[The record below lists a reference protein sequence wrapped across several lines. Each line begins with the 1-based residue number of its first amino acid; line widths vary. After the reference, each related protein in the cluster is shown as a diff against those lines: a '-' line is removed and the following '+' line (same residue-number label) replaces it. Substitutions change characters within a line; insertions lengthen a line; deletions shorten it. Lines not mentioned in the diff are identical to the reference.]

1 MLSIAWAESARQ
13 SQKDAEKVRTR
24 VRARPGAA
32 LTRIRP
38 SQRLYPGGSFDPM
51 GLSKD
56 PKTFAENKV
65 KEVKN
70 GRLAMLAWLGF
81 LGQAASTGVSP
92 LANLATHVADPFHN
106 SVAQNAIALPWL

>member
-1 MLSIAWAESARQ
+1 MPRS
-13 SQKDAEKVRTR
+13 R
-24 VRARPGAA
+24 VPAC
-32 LTRIRP
+32 L
-38 SQRLYPGGSFDPM
+38 QRLYPGGSFDPM

-56 PKTFAENKV
+56 PKAFAENKV

-106 SVAQNAIALPWL
+106 SVAQNPVALPWL

>member
-1 MLSIAWAESARQ
+1 MPRRCALRAR
-13 SQKDAEKVRTR
+13 S
-24 VRARPGAA
+24 RPGAA
-32 LTRIRP
+32 LTRHR
-38 SQRLYPGGSFDPM
+38 SLQRLYPGGSFDPM

-81 LGQAASTGVSP
+81 LGQAASTGESP

-106 SVAQNAIALPWL
+106 SVAQNPVALPWL